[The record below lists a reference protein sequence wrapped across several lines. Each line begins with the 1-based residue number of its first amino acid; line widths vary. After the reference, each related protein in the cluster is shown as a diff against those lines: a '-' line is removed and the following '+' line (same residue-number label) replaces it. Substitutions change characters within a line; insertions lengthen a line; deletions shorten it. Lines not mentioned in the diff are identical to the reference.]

1 MSDYTNEYKEIV
13 KDIERILD
21 EDNLH
26 TWDDF
31 NLVYQKEREAGA
43 FNKAILLA
51 LKLITPA
58 LYKEAVSYN
67 LKDEFGDLF
76 NNMFL
81 KIATKIENYDP
92 SQAAFFTFINPDIK
106 AEAINLARKGISPYA
121 INKKGYSE
129 ESLTQI
135 NDEGKEVVIDL
146 IDETKDTEME
156 AIESGEIDVDI
167 IPKLGIHLN
176 NQEDLKKTF
185 GFLHL
190 FMGGYQ
196 DLSNQEKEQFI
207 ELLDGIYSGKIKQE
221 DLIIE

>member
-1 MSDYTNEYKEIV
+1 MLSE
-13 KDIERILD
+13 
-21 EDNLH
+21 
-26 TWDDF
+26 
-31 NLVYQKEREAGA
+31 
-43 FNKAILLA
+43 
-51 LKLITPA
+51 
-58 LYKEAVSYN
+58 
-67 LKDEFGDLF
+67 
-76 NNMFL
+76 
-81 KIATKIENYDP
+81 
-92 SQAAFFTFINPDIK
+92 
-106 AEAINLARKGISPYA
+106 
-121 INKKGYSE
+121 KGYGE

-156 AIESGEIDVDI
+156 AIESDEMDVDI